1 MFICPEPMKQGI
13 LWEQSV
19 SSLKGTLKIFQFDM
33 FNWCLMGDGGGSGG
47 GDNNKK
53 EEENNCWSSYVSP
66 TMLSA
71 LFKFSHLL
79 TEEVKFQKG
88 KQLS

>member
-1 MFICPEPMKQGI
+1 
-13 LWEQSV
+13 
-19 SSLKGTLKIFQFDM
+19 
-33 FNWCLMGDGGGSGG
+33 MGDGGGSGG